1 MFGNIRGGEILILL
15 LIVLLLFGARRLPD
29 LAKGLGQSLR
39 VFKKEVTTAGEDDAE
54 PTPAA
59 EPTPPAEPKS
69 TDS

>member
-1 MFGNIRGGEILILL
+1 MFRNIDGGEILILL

-39 VFKKEVTTAGEDDAE
+39 VFKKEMTTTGEDDAE
-54 PTPAA
+54 PAPPA
-59 EPTPPAEPKS
+59 ESTPPAEPKS

>member
-39 VFKKEVTTAGEDDAE
+39 VFKKEVSTAGEDDAE

>member
-1 MFGNIRGGEILILL
+1 MPKINGSEVLILI

-39 VFKKEVTTAGEDDAE
+39 VFKKEMNTTGEDD
-54 PTPAA
+54 A

>member
-29 LAKGLGQSLR
+29 LTKGLGQSLR
-39 VFKKEVTTAGEDDAE
+39 VFKKEMNTTGEDD
-54 PTPAA
+54 A

>member
-39 VFKKEVTTAGEDDAE
+39 VFKKEVTTAGEDEAE

>member
-1 MFGNIRGGEILILL
+1 MFGNIRGPEILILL

-39 VFKKEVTTAGEDDAE
+39 VFKKEVTTAGEDEAE

>member
-1 MFGNIRGGEILILL
+1 MPKLGGTEVLILI

-39 VFKKEVTTAGEDDAE
+39 VFKKEVTTTGEDD
-54 PTPAA
+54 A

-69 TDS
+69 ADS

>member
-39 VFKKEVTTAGEDDAE
+39 VFKKEMTTTSEDDAE
-54 PTPAA
+54 PAPPA
-59 EPTPPAEPKS
+59 EPTPPAESKS

>member
-39 VFKKEVTTAGEDDAE
+39 VFKKEVTTTGEDDAE
-54 PTPAA
+54 PTPPA
-59 EPTPPAEPKS
+59 EPTSSAEPKS

>member
-39 VFKKEVTTAGEDDAE
+39 VFKKEVSTAGEDDAE
-54 PTPAA
+54 PNPAA

>member
-1 MFGNIRGGEILILL
+1 MPKLGGSEVLILI

-39 VFKKEVTTAGEDDAE
+39 VFKKEMNTTGEDD
-54 PTPAA
+54 A